1 MSSLHLVL
9 CRGAIALGLVMA
21 GVCGHVCAALSANDA
36 QQQSAEAFA
45 VTDVQRALPRLA
57 QEQASEEQVSREQVS
72 QEQASE
78 GFPQRRTD
86 GRLRG
91 RKPAR
96 LLVLR

>member
-21 GVCGHVCAALSANDA
+21 GVCGHVCVALSTNDA
-36 QQQSAEAFA
+36 QLQSGETFA
-45 VTDVQRALPRLA
+45 VTDVGRALPRLA
-57 QEQASEEQVSREQVS
+57 QEQAS

-78 GFPQRRTD
+78 RFPQRTD
-86 GRLRG
+86 ARVRG
-91 RKPAR
+91 RKAR